1 MAYVDGAGRYLGQV
15 GNESGSLLESSP
27 IPSAVKYHHTLG
39 RELLDVGI
47 LRDTILPSL
56 QVHGSLAL
64 IAYGVARATDSVEGK
79 DWLWPVAPV
88 VNGWWSAIG
97 RKVAVRGLT
106 VPQAFATLS
115 RPERLL
121 LSGVTLWGGRLFYR
135 IASRS
140 TRRRRVAPGT
150 DDARYEEVKKEPG
163 FWNKALFT
171 LFVPEALI
179 QTVISLPFTAP
190 FHHQGAVLTGYHPVI
205 QAVAVGLFSAGFA
218 LEVLADKQLE
228 EFKQDPKNKNAVCKE
243 GVWSL
248 VRHPNYLGDS
258 LVHFS
263 FPLLLYGSDMLA
275 PVEILGCIANYL
287 FLRYVGGDKQ
297 TEKHQ
302 ERRYSQTNLEKHADF
317 VKFKETHNSVWP
329 RVEVVGNKWLW
340 YVLGAGAAGAAIEQA
355 IHQLL

>member
-1 MAYVDGAGRYLGQV
+1 MSYVDGAGRYLGQV
-15 GNESGSLLESSP
+15 GNESGRILDSSP
-27 IPSAVKYHHTLG
+27 IPSAVKYHHGLR

-64 IAYGVARATDSVEGK
+64 LAYGVARATDSVEGK
-79 DWLWPVAPV
+79 DFLWPVAPM
-88 VNGWWSAIG
+88 VNGWWSAVG
-97 RKVAVRGLT
+97 RKGLT
-106 VPQAFATLS
+106 LPQAFATLS

-121 LSGVTLWGGRLFYR
+121 LAGVTLWGGRLFYR

-140 TRRRRVAPGT
+140 ARRRKGGARLRRRALRGGQEGARVLEQG
-150 DDARYEEVKKEPG
+150 
-163 FWNKALFT
+163 ALY
-171 LFVPEALI
+171 PALI

-228 EFKQDPKNKNAVCKE
+228 GFKQDDKNKNAVCKE

-275 PVEILGCIANYL
+275 PIEILGCLANYA
-287 FLRYVGGDKQ
+287 FLRYIGGDKQ
-297 TEKHQ
+297 TEQHQ

-317 VKFKETHNSVWP
+317 KKFKETHNSVWP
-329 RVEVVGNKWLW
+329 RVEVVKNKWLW
-340 YVLGAGAAGAAIEQA
+340 YVLGAGVVGAAVEQA
-355 IHQLL
+355 VHQLF

>member
-1 MAYVDGAGRYLGQV
+1 MSYVDGAGRYLGQV
-15 GNESGSLLESSP
+15 GNESGSMLDSSP
-27 IPSAVKYHHTLG
+27 IPSAVKYHHGLR

-47 LRDTILPSL
+47 MRDTILPSL

-79 DWLWPVAPV
+79 DWLWPVAPM
-88 VNGWWSAIG
+88 VNGWWSAVG
-97 RKVAVRGLT
+97 RKVVARGLT

-121 LSGVTLWGGRLFYR
+121 LAGVTLWGGRLFYR

-140 TRRRRVAPGT
+140 ARRRRAAPGA
-150 DDARYEEVKKEPG
+150 DDARYEEAKKAPG
-163 FWNKALFT
+163 FWNQALVS
-171 LFVPEALI
+171 LFVPEALV

-228 EFKQDPKNKNAVCKE
+228 EFKQDDKNKNAVCKE

-248 VRHPNYLGDS
+248 VRHP
-258 LVHFS
+258 
-263 FPLLLYGSDMLA
+263 
-275 PVEILGCIANYL
+275 
-287 FLRYVGGDKQ
+287 K
-297 TEKHQ
+297 
-302 ERRYSQTNLEKHADF
+302 
-317 VKFKETHNSVWP
+317 
-329 RVEVVGNKWLW
+329 
-340 YVLGAGAAGAAIEQA
+340 
-355 IHQLL
+355 